1 MRRGRVKERERK
13 IGMNLWGGVRERE
26 REREKMIEFMSIL
39 RRRERYEEMWVNK
52 ERKYDE
58 IWRSFKIL
66 KLWGEEETKSEGEKI
81 GMNLWLLII
90 V

>member
-1 MRRGRVKERERK
+1 
-13 IGMNLWGGVRERE
+13 MNLWGGVRERE
-26 REREKMIEFMSIL
+26 KMIEFKSTL

-58 IWRSFKIL
+58 IGRSFKIL
-66 KLWGEEETKSEGEKI
+66 KLWGEEETKTEEEKI
-81 GMNLWLLII
+81 RMDLWLLII